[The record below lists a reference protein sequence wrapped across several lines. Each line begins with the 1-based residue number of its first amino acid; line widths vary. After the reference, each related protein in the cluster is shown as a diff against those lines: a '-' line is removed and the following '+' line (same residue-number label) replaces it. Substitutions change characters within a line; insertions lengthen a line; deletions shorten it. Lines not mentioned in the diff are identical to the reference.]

1 MLPVHNL
8 GRILV
13 HVPLGGGHRHYGGVP
28 ALRMHLL
35 LLPVSGRFEQGV
47 QKGYRGQS
55 ESVKHDGQLLTGP
68 RLTGAQ
74 VWAAAAG
81 S

>member
-1 MLPVHNL
+1 MPS
-8 GRILV
+8 
-13 HVPLGGGHRHYGGVP
+13 GGGCRHYGGVP

-35 LLPVSGRFEQGV
+35 LLIASGRFEWGV
-47 QKGYRGQS
+47 QQGYRGQS
-55 ESVKHDGQLLTGP
+55 ESVKHEGQLLFGP

-74 VWAAAAG
+74 AWVAAAAAAG